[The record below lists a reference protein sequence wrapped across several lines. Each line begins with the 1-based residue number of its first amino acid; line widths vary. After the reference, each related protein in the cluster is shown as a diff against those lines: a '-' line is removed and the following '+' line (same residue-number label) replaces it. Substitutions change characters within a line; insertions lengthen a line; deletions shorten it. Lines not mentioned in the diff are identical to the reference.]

1 MMFRL
6 ILVVLGFLISTVT
19 FAQNNNAIEDKVNAA
34 LSSEIRTTAEK
45 ARDRNRKPLETLNFF
60 QLKDDM
66 RVLELVPGGGWYTK
80 LLAPVLK
87 ENGEY
92 YVAVWADNLKK
103 GLLSQKGFEHV
114 KTVDGINPSRSGVGR
129 LNTIEP
135 FSLGLINL
143 DLVVTFRNMHN
154 FDVPGRN
161 AINQATYDA
170 LKSGG
175 LYGVIDHTR
184 RHMQPMT
191 NEVWRRADPM
201 QITKELLDIGFELAA
216 YSDLH
221 YRPDDELRY
230 EVGRKSVTGNTDR
243 FTMLFRKP

>member
-1 MMFRL
+1 MFRL

-135 FSLGLINL
+135 FSLGLTNL

-154 FDVPGRN
+154 FDVAGRN

>member
-1 MMFRL
+1 MFRL
-6 ILVVLGFLISTVT
+6 SLVILGILISNVS
-19 FAQNNNAIEDKVNAA
+19 FAQSNAIDDKINAA
-34 LSSEIRTTAEK
+34 LASEIRTAAEK

-66 RVLELVPGGGWYTK
+66 RVLELVPSGGWYTK
-80 LLAPVLK
+80 LLAPTLK
-87 ENGEY
+87 DNGEY
-92 YVAVWADNLKK
+92 YVAVWTDRLKV
-103 GLLSQKGFEHV
+103 GLLSKDGFGHV
-114 KTVDGINPSRSGVGR
+114 NVVDGINPSSSGVGR
-129 LNTIEP
+129 LNTIKS
-135 FSLGLINL
+135 FSLGLSNL

-154 FDVPGRN
+154 FDVAGRN
-161 AINQATYDA
+161 AINQATFDA

-191 NEVWRRADPM
+191 NEVWRRADPI
-201 QITKELLDIGFELAA
+201 QITKELLDIGFELEA
-216 YSDLH
+216 YNDLH

-243 FTMLFRKP
+243 FTMLFKKP

>member
-1 MMFRL
+1 MFRL
-6 ILVVLGFLISTVT
+6 SLVILGILISNVS
-19 FAQNNNAIEDKVNAA
+19 FAQSNAIDDKINAA
-34 LSSEIRTTAEK
+34 LASEIRTAAEK

-80 LLAPVLK
+80 LLAPTLK
-87 ENGEY
+87 DNGEY
-92 YVAVWADNLKK
+92 YVAVWTDRLKV
-103 GLLSQKGFEHV
+103 GLLSEDGFEHV
-114 KTVDGINPSRSGVGR
+114 NVVDGINPSSSGVGR
-129 LNTIEP
+129 LNTIKS
-135 FSLGLINL
+135 FSLGLSNL

-154 FDVPGRN
+154 FDVAGRN
-161 AINQATYDA
+161 AINQATFDA

-191 NEVWRRADPM
+191 DEVWRRADPI
-201 QITKELLDIGFELAA
+201 QITKELLDIGFELEA
-216 YSDLH
+216 YNNLH

-243 FTMLFRKP
+243 FTMLFKKP

>member
-6 ILVVLGFLISTVT
+6 ILVVLGFLISAVT

-92 YVAVWADNLKK
+92 YAAVWTDNLKK

-129 LNTIEP
+129 LNTIDP
-135 FSLGLINL
+135 FSLGLTNL

-154 FDVPGRN
+154 FDVAGRN

-191 NEVWRRADPM
+191 NEVWRRADPIM
-201 QITKELLDIGFELAA
+201 ITKELLDIGFELVA

>member
-1 MMFRL
+1 MFRL
-6 ILVVLGFLISTVT
+6 SLVILGILISNVS
-19 FAQNNNAIEDKVNAA
+19 FAQSNAIDDKINAA
-34 LSSEIRTTAEK
+34 LASEIRTAAEK

-66 RVLELVPGGGWYTK
+66 RVLELVPSGGWYTK
-80 LLAPVLK
+80 LLAPTLK
-87 ENGEY
+87 DNGEF
-92 YVAVWADNLKK
+92 YVAVWTDRLKV
-103 GLLSQKGFEHV
+103 GLLSEDGFEHV
-114 KTVDGINPSRSGVGR
+114 NVVDGINPSSSGVGR
-129 LNTIEP
+129 LNTIKS
-135 FSLGLINL
+135 FSLGLSNL

-154 FDVPGRN
+154 FDVAGRN
-161 AINQATYDA
+161 AINQATFDA

-191 NEVWRRADPM
+191 NEVWRRADPI
-201 QITKELLDIGFELAA
+201 QITKELLDIGFELEA
-216 YSDLH
+216 YNDLH

-243 FTMLFRKP
+243 FTMLFKKP

>member
-1 MMFRL
+1 MFRL
-6 ILVVLGFLISTVT
+6 SLVILGFLISSTT
-19 FAQNNNAIEDKVNAA
+19 FAQNNNAIEDKLNAA
-34 LSSEIRTTAEK
+34 LASEIRTTAEK

-66 RVLELVPGGGWYTK
+66 RVLELVAGGGWYTK
-80 LLAPVLK
+80 LLAPILK

-103 GLLSQKGFEHV
+103 GLLSEKGFEHV

-135 FSLGLINL
+135 FSLGLTNL

-154 FDVPGRN
+154 FDVAGRN

>member
-1 MMFRL
+1 MFRL
-6 ILVVLGFLISTVT
+6 SLVILGILISNVS
-19 FAQNNNAIEDKVNAA
+19 FAQSNAIDDKINAA
-34 LSSEIRTTAEK
+34 LASEIRTAAEK

-66 RVLELVPGGGWYTK
+66 RVLELVPSGGWYTK
-80 LLAPVLK
+80 LLAPTLK
-87 ENGEY
+87 DNGEF
-92 YVAVWADNLKK
+92 YVAVWTDRLKV
-103 GLLSQKGFEHV
+103 GLLSEDGFGHV
-114 KTVDGINPSRSGVGR
+114 NVVDGINPSSSGVGR
-129 LNTIEP
+129 LNTIKP
-135 FSLGLINL
+135 FSLGLSNL

-154 FDVPGRN
+154 FDVAGRN
-161 AINQATYDA
+161 AINQATFDA

-191 NEVWRRADPM
+191 NEVWRRADPI
-201 QITKELLDIGFELAA
+201 QITKELLDIGFELEA
-216 YSDLH
+216 YNDLH

-243 FTMLFRKP
+243 FTMLFKKP

>member
-1 MMFRL
+1 MFRL
-6 ILVVLGFLISTVT
+6 SLVILGILISNVS
-19 FAQNNNAIEDKVNAA
+19 FAQSNAIDDKINAA
-34 LSSEIRTTAEK
+34 LASEIRTAAEK

-66 RVLELVPGGGWYTK
+66 RVLELVPSGGWYTK
-80 LLAPVLK
+80 LLAPTLK
-87 ENGEY
+87 DNGEF
-92 YVAVWADNLKK
+92 YVAVWTDRLKV
-103 GLLSQKGFEHV
+103 GLLLEDGFGHV
-114 KTVDGINPSRSGVGR
+114 NVVDGINPSSSGVGR
-129 LNTIEP
+129 LNTIKP
-135 FSLGLINL
+135 FSLGLSNL

-154 FDVPGRN
+154 FDVAGRN
-161 AINQATYDA
+161 AINQATFDA

-191 NEVWRRADPM
+191 NEVWRRADPI
-201 QITKELLDIGFELAA
+201 QITKELLDIGFELEA
-216 YSDLH
+216 YNDLH

-243 FTMLFRKP
+243 FTMLFKKP